1 MKRTKTAAPSSRAR
15 RITAAV
21 AAAWTAA
28 SLLVGC
34 AQTPPGGAAVCN
46 QYHYSADSAA
56 NPDQPHHGTFRLVV
70 ILLDLSS
77 NSPQMAARIDGDI
90 HPYLQA
96 AVDNGAFVKV
106 DVDAGSGTQVQSPGC
121 FDGTQPFLVTR
132 ANQIAQQKSQAAAV
146 NALDSILKSFL
157 GSLKVS
163 PRGSASRLLHEAP
176 EQVSGLRGSAPYPV
190 GSVRVILWSNLLGNT
205 DKSDCLNVNGV
216 PGVLAYA
223 SAIAKRCFSEHQ
235 LTPFPGAAVD
245 ILGVGA
251 NAVNDQQSL
260 LAVDLADALCAEYG
274 SSCRASP
281 A

>member
-1 MKRTKTAAPSSRAR
+1 
-15 RITAAV
+15 
-21 AAAWTAA
+21 
-28 SLLVGC
+28 
-34 AQTPPGGAAVCN
+34 
-46 QYHYSADSAA
+46 
-56 NPDQPHHGTFRLVV
+56 
-70 ILLDLSS
+70 
-77 NSPQMAARIDGDI
+77 
-90 HPYLQA
+90 
-96 AVDNGAFVKV
+96 VDNGAFVKV

-216 PGVLAYA
+216 PGVPAYA

-251 NAVNDQQSL
+251 DAVNDQQSL